1 MSNTID
7 CSRVSHASCE
17 PPTESSVPAPAVS
30 SPRTAA
36 SESPRLSP
44 GVAALKDAEGKSLGG
59 SYECV
64 NDCISS
70 QGVASL
76 VGGATVSVGCL
87 LLPPACGLFIG
98 AAAGSLLG
106 ACEAACEELESK

>member
-17 PPTESSVPAPAVS
+17 PPADGSHSAPPA
-30 SPRTAA
+30 AA
-36 SESPRLSP
+36 AAEPRLSP
-44 GVAALKDAEGKSLGG
+44 GVASLKDAEGKPIGA

-64 NDCISS
+64 NDCVSS

-76 VGGATVSVGCL
+76 VGGATVSLGCL
-87 LLPPACGLFIG
+87 LVPPACAIFIG
-98 AAAGSLLG
+98 AAVGSMLG